1 MVTHRVSSG
10 REVGM
15 ITTTLCKVLR
25 AWDLDFSARTKGF
38 KLCLLFEQREID
50 L

>member
-1 MVTHRVSSG
+1 MTHRVSSG

-15 ITTTLCKVLR
+15 MTTTLHKVLR
-25 AWDLDFSARTKGF
+25 AWDLDFKTKGF
-38 KLCLLFEQREID
+38 KLCLLFEQRKVD